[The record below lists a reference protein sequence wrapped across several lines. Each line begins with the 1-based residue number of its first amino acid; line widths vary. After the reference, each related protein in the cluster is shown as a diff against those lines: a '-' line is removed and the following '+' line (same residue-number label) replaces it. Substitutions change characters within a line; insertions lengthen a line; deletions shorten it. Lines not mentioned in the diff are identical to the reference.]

1 MKAIRELEVARLK
14 DVTRVVVHDNHP
26 VVRSGLR
33 SILTAAGLVIVGEA
47 HGLLEAAA
55 VVAATGPDVIV
66 AGIEAT
72 DVRPVRRLRAASGRA
87 RILLLST
94 RGQQEV
100 PDDVLEAGASGYLL
114 SDASEQEIVDAVR
127 TVALGGTY
135 IDARVAPALV
145 QVPQDR
151 STPKASGERLSPR
164 EQEILRLLALG
175 HKNSEIANELSISVR
190 TVESHRLHIQQ
201 KLGRPSRAEMF
212 SIARM
217 CGLLD
222 DAVARA
228 DTSGLWAEVTRLDA
242 DGVPA

>member
-1 MKAIRELEVARLK
+1 MK

-33 SILTAAGLVIVGEA
+33 SILTAAGLVVVGEA

-66 AGIEAT
+66 AGIETT

-87 RILLLST
+87 RILLLSK
-94 RGQQEV
+94 RAQRKA
-100 PDDVLEAGASGYLL
+100 PDDVLEAGAAGYLL
-114 SDASEQEIVDAVR
+114 SDATEQEIVDAVR
-127 TVALGGTY
+127 TLALGGTY
-135 IDARVAPALV
+135 IDARVAPALM

-151 STPKASGERLSPR
+151 SVPEARRERLSPR

-175 HKNSEIANELSISVR
+175 HKNSEIAGELSISVR

-212 SIARM
+212 RIARM

-222 DAVARA
+222 DAAPSLAR
-228 DTSGLWAEVTRLDA
+228 SELWAEVTRLDA